1 LIVIDEEHE
10 NSFKQQ
16 QVPRYH
22 ARDVALMRARFE
34 GAAVV
39 LGSATPSLETFHN
52 ARRDKLTLLTLT
64 QRMAGGRWPDSRV
77 VDLSLQMGNRRGLVS
92 DSLYQALLQTLARRE
107 QAILFLNRRGYSP
120 AAYCG
125 HCKASVPCKS
135 CSVPLTLHRRS
146 NRLLCHY
153 CGHEMVPP
161 RLCPICKSV
170 DVHYLGAGTE
180 KIEDEVKRILP
191 EARVARM
198 DSDTTAA
205 RGSHEAILGAFGRGE
220 IDILVGTQ
228 MIAKGLDFPRVTL
241 VGVLM
246 ADAALSIPDFR
257 AAERTFGLIAQVTGR
272 AGRSERGG
280 LVVVQAFAPAHFAIR
295 SALAHD
301 YTAFAEREL
310 EMRRAGN
317 YPPYSHL
324 VRLVLSGKKD
334 LDVTQAAAE
343 IRHDLEPLASEH
355 GVDLLGPAPAPIAR
369 LAGSFRHHLLLR
381 ATRRKALRPL
391 LLWLA
396 QKRLPRKVK
405 LIVDV
410 DPQSMM

>member
-1 LIVIDEEHE
+1 
-10 NSFKQQ
+10 
-16 QVPRYH
+16 
-22 ARDVALMRARFE
+22 M
-34 GAAVV
+34 
-39 LGSATPSLETFHN
+39 
-52 ARRDKLTLLTLT
+52 
-64 QRMAGGRWPDSRV
+64 GGRD
-77 VDLSLQMGNRRGLVS
+77 RGLLS
-92 DSLYQALLQTLARRE
+92 DSLYQALLQTLTRRE

-125 HCKASVPCKS
+125 QCKASVPCKS

-161 RLCPICKSV
+161 RICPTCKTAS
-170 DVHYLGAGTE
+170 VHYLGAGTE
-180 KIEDEVKRILP
+180 KIEDEVKRLLP

-205 RGSHEAILGAFGRGE
+205 RGSHEAILGAFGRGAL
-220 IDILVGTQ
+220 DILVGTQ

-257 AAERTFGLIAQVTGR
+257 AAERTFQLIAQVTGR
-272 AGRSERGG
+272 TGRSERGG
-280 LVVVQAFAPAHFAIR
+280 LVVVQAFAPSHFAIR

-301 YTAFAEREL
+301 YVTFAEREL

-317 YPPYSHL
+317 YPPFSHL
-324 VRLVLSGKKD
+324 VRLVLSGKKEED
-334 LDVTQAAAE
+334 LARVAE
-343 IRHDLEPLASEH
+343 QLRHEIDPLASEH
-355 GVDLLGPAPAPIAR
+355 GVQILGPAPAPLAR
-369 LAGSFRHHLLLR
+369 LAGAFRHHLLLR
-381 ATRRKALRPL
+381 AARRKALRPL

-396 QKRLPRKVK
+396 QKRLPRRLK
-405 LIVDV
+405 LVVDV